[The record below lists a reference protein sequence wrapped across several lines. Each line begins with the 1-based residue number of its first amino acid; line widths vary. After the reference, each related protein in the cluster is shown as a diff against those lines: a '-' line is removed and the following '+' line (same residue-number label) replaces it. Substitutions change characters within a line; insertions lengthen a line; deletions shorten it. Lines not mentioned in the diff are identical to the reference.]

1 MDNNLLICG
10 LMMVWTAIPWIF
22 LVFKRPDKQ
31 VSEQIEVI
39 DAALAHLVQVLLE
52 RLDDLADLG
61 GSLAA
66 PAENPLMQIIQTIMN
81 NRLNDDVNVYGRSD
95 DGTFTGQVIDSGTTE
110 ENEQA

>member
-1 MDNNLLICG
+1 
-10 LMMVWTAIPWIF
+10 MMVWTAIPWIF

-39 DAALAHLVQVLLE
+39 DTALAHLVQVLLE
-52 RLDDLADLG
+52 RLDELADLG

-66 PAENPLMQIIQTIMN
+66 PAENPLMQILQTIMN
-81 NRLNDDVNVYGRSD
+81 NRLDDEVNVYGRSE

-110 ENEQA
+110 NSNQEA